1 MLPNLALRHLRR
13 SMPLALS
20 LPLIGLASQVMAQ
33 ANQGIDF
40 SKANTLGNSWTT
52 WIMGNPVTWF
62 FSTAFVIVG
71 IMAALN
77 RAPWAWLLY
86 VVIGALIAMPA
97 STLVSN
103 LNSFL

>member
-1 MLPNLALRHLRR
+1 MLPTPALRQLRR
-13 SMPLALS
+13 AIPLVLS
-20 LPLIGLASQVMAQ
+20 LPLAGLASAAFAQ

-40 SKANTLGNSWTT
+40 TKANTLGNNWTT
-52 WIMGNPVTWF
+52 WIMGNPVVWF

-86 VVIGALIAMPA
+86 IIIGAIIAMPA

>member
-1 MLPNLALRHLRR
+1 MFPNLALRRFRR
-13 SMPLALS
+13 AIPLALS
-20 LPLIGLASQVMAQ
+20 LPIAGFASRALAQ

-40 SKANTLGNSWTT
+40 TKANTLGNNWTT
-52 WIMGNPVTWF
+52 WIMGNPVVWF

-86 VVIGALIAMPA
+86 IIIGAIIAMPA